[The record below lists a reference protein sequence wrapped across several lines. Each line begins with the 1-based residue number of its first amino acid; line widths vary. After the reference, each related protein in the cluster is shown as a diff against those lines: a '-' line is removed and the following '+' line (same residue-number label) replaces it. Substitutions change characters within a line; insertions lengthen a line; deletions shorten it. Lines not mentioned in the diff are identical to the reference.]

1 MTEIDIAI
9 VGAGAAGLAA
19 AEAVAAS
26 PLSCALLEAR
36 DRVGGRAHTLAS
48 PAGPLDLGA
57 AWLHSANHNPLVARF
72 QTLGLTIDRTPPP
85 WERLSDSPTLPPAD
99 QIEFGR
105 SFEAYEERL
114 AKAAHEP
121 DDAPASVFLEPG
133 NRWNPL
139 LNAFSAFYNGAEF
152 DQVSVHDYGAYD
164 DSEVNWRVAQ
174 GYGAGVAALAPSPT
188 SDIAMALS
196 CPVSRIR
203 HDGARLELDTPRGVL
218 SARAVIICVPTAIL
232 SGGGLSFFPALPDK
246 VEAAAGL
253 PLGLAD
259 KVFLGVDEPEAFA
272 AETMLYGAPHKTA
285 TGSYHLRPFHRPM
298 IEAFLGGA
306 HARALEGEGP
316 GAAADFAIEEL
327 VAIYGTGLRSRIHV
341 LTQTAWAADPY
352 ALGSYSHA
360 LPGHAGDRARLA
372 APVGGRLFFAGEA
385 CSADAFS
392 TVHGAWLTGREAG
405 RQAIAA
411 LGV

>member
-1 MTEIDIAI
+1 MTQIDIAI

-26 PLSCALLEAR
+26 PFSCALLEAR
-36 DRVGGRAHTLAS
+36 DRIGGRAHTLAS

-57 AWLHSANHNPLVARF
+57 EWLHSANRNPLVSR
-72 QTLGLTIDRTPPP
+72 LESMGLTIDRTPPP
-85 WERLSDSPTLPPAD
+85 WERLSDSPTLAPAD

-105 SFEAYEERL
+105 AFEAYEDRL
-114 AKAAHEP
+114 AKAALEP

-133 NRWNPL
+133 SRWNPL

-152 DQVSVHDYGAYD
+152 DQVSVHDYAAYD

-174 GYGAGVAALAPSPT
+174 GYGTGVAALLPS
-188 SDIAMALS
+188 SVSIALA

-203 HDGARLELDTPRGVL
+203 HDGPRLELETSRGVL
-218 SARAVIICVPTAIL
+218 SARAVIVCVPTSLI
-232 SGGGLSFFPALPDK
+232 SGGGLTFTPELPDK

-272 AETMLYGAPHKTA
+272 AETMLYGAPHRTA

-306 HARALEGEGP
+306 HARGLEAEGP
-316 GAAADFAIEEL
+316 GAATDFAIAEL
-327 VAIYGTGLRSRIHV
+327 AAIYGSGLKSRVHP
-341 LTQTAWAADPY
+341 LAETAWASDPWSR
-352 ALGSYSHA
+352 GSYSHA

-372 APVGGRLFFAGEA
+372 APVDNRLFFAGEA
-385 CSADAFS
+385 CSANAFS
-392 TVHGAWLTGREAG
+392 TVHGAWLTGRDAG

-411 LGV
+411 LGL

>member
-1 MTEIDIAI
+1 MTQIDIAI

-26 PLSCALLEAR
+26 PFSCALLEAR
-36 DRVGGRAHTLAS
+36 DRIGGRAHTVAS
-48 PAGPLDLGA
+48 AAGPLDLGA
-57 AWLHSANHNPLVARF
+57 EWLHSADRNPLVARF
-72 QTLGLTIDRTPPP
+72 EAQGLTIDRSPPP
-85 WERLSDSPTLPPAD
+85 WERLSESPTLSPAD

-114 AKAAHEP
+114 TKAGREP

-152 DQVSVHDYGAYD
+152 DQVSVHDYAAYD
-164 DSEVNWRVAQ
+164 DTDVNWRVTQ
-174 GYGAGVAALAPSPT
+174 GYGASLASRPPAVS
-188 SDIAMALS
+188 MALE
-196 CPVSRIR
+196 CPVSLIR
-203 HDGARLELDTPRGVL
+203 HDGPRLELETPRGTL
-218 SARAVIICVPTAIL
+218 SARAVIVCVPTSLI
-232 SGGGLSFFPALPDK
+232 SGGGLSFFPELPDK
-246 VEAAAGL
+246 VDAAAGL

-272 AETMLYGAPHKTA
+272 AETMLYGAPHRTA

-298 IEAFLGGA
+298 IEVFLGGA
-306 HARALEGEGP
+306 HARALESEGA
-316 GAAADFAIEEL
+316 GAATAFAVEEL
-327 VAIYGTGLRSRIHV
+327 VAIYGTGLRSRVHP
-341 LTQTAWAADPY
+341 LAETAWASDPW

-372 APVGGRLFFAGEA
+372 APLDNRLFFAGEA

-392 TVHGAWLTGREAG
+392 TVHGAWLTGRDAA
-405 RQAIAA
+405 RRAIAA

>member
-1 MTEIDIAI
+1 MTQIDIAI
-9 VGAGAAGLAA
+9 VGAGAAGIAA

-26 PLSCALLEAR
+26 SFSCALLEAR
-36 DRVGGRAHTLAS
+36 DRIGGRAHTLQSA
-48 PAGPLDLGA
+48 AGPLDLGA
-57 AWLHSANHNPLVARF
+57 EWLHSADRNPLVARLEG
-72 QTLGLTIDRTPPP
+72 LGLTIDRTPPP
-85 WERLSDSPTLPPAD
+85 WERMSDSPTLSPAD

-105 SFEAYEERL
+105 AFEAYEDRL
-114 AKAAHEP
+114 EKAGREP

-152 DQVSVHDYGAYD
+152 DQVSVHDYAAYD

-174 GYGAGVAALAPSPT
+174 GYGAGVAALAPAVS
-188 SDIAMALS
+188 MALE
-196 CPVSRIR
+196 CPVSQIR
-203 HDGARLELDTPRGVL
+203 HDGPRLELDTPRGVL
-218 SARAVIICVPTAIL
+218 SARAVIVCVPTSLI
-232 SGGGLSFFPALPDK
+232 SRGGLTFFPELPDK

-253 PLGLAD
+253 PLGVAD

-298 IEAFLGGA
+298 IAAFLGGA
-306 HARALEGEGP
+306 HARALEGEGS
-316 GAAADFAIEEL
+316 GAATDFAIEEL
-327 VAIYGTGLRSRIHV
+327 AAIYGTGLRSRV
-341 LTQTAWAADPY
+341 RPLAETAWASDPW

-372 APVGGRLFFAGEA
+372 APVENRLFFAGEA
-385 CSADAFS
+385 CSTDNFS
-392 TVHGAWLTGREAG
+392 TVHGAWLTGRDAA

-411 LGV
+411 LAL